1 MYAKPSKK
9 VLIINI
15 LDILRRYSDENH
27 RLSQKDIANIL
38 KSECNTEADRKAI
51 RRNIINLIE
60 CGYNI
65 EYSETI
71 RMVTNSKT
79 KKLEESYIWSDFY
92 LERDF
97 TDGELR
103 LLIDS
108 LLFSKHVPYR
118 QCKDLVEKLEGL
130 SNIYFKSR
138 VSHISRLPDESGDN
152 QQLFLNIELLDE
164 AISKKT

>member
-38 KSECNTEADRKAI
+38 KSEYNTEADRKAI

-79 KKLEESYIWSDFY
+79 KNWRKAIYGLISILKEI
-92 LERDF
+92 
-97 TDGELR
+97 
-103 LLIDS
+103 LLMEN
-108 LLFSKHVPYR
+108 Y
-118 QCKDLVEKLEGL
+118 G
-130 SNIYFKSR
+130 Y
-138 VSHISRLPDESGDN
+138 
-152 QQLFLNIELLDE
+152 
-164 AISKKT
+164 

>member
-1 MYAKPSKK
+1 M
-9 VLIINI
+9 
-15 LDILRRYSDENH
+15 
-27 RLSQKDIANIL
+27 
-38 KSECNTEADRKAI
+38 
-51 RRNIINLIE
+51 
-60 CGYNI
+60 
-65 EYSETI
+65 
-71 RMVTNSKT
+71 
-79 KKLEESYIWSDFY
+79 
-92 LERDF
+92 
-97 TDGELR
+97 
-103 LLIDS
+103 IDS

>member
-38 KSECNTEADRKAI
+38 KSEYNTEADRKAI

-79 KKLEESYIWSDFY
+79 KELEESYIWSDFY

-118 QCKDLVEKLEGL
+118 QCKH
-130 SNIYFKSR
+130 Y
-138 VSHISRLPDESGDN
+138 HCW
-152 QQLFLNIELLDE
+152 LDSE
-164 AISKKT
+164 